1 MAHPQQLRFLG
12 LVDQLFLPP
21 NKTGLRVLEIG
32 SYDVNGS
39 ARKIFAGSSYTGVD
53 LCEGPGVDVVASGHQ
68 VDFPDETFDVTV
80 STECFE
86 HNEHWVATLVNMNR
100 MTKKGGLVIVT
111 CAGRGRL
118 EHGTRRTS
126 PKSSPGTSAV
136 GSDYYKNLRPRD
148 FEALS
153 LVRCFTSWHVCT
165 MGTDTFFVGSKGK
178 ALNLALLR
186 RRLPAIREKVP
197 LRLRLFY
204 FPVTVAATLLPD
216 DLFQDFALGYV
227 KYTESVRSVGRRFL
241 ISGR

>member
-12 LVDQLFLPP
+12 LIDELFLPP
-21 NKTGLRVLEIG
+21 TKTGLRVLEIG

-53 LCEGPGVDVVASGHQ
+53 LCEGPGVDVVASGHR
-68 VDFPDETFDVTV
+68 VNLPDEIFDVTL

-86 HNEHWVATLVNMNR
+86 HNEHWVATFVNMNR

-136 GSDYYKNLRPRD
+136 GSDYYKNLQPRD
-148 FEALS
+148 FEALG
-153 LVRCFTSWHVCT
+153 LARWFTSWHVCR
-165 MGTDTFFVGSKGK
+165 MGTDTFFMGWKGT
-178 ALNLALLR
+178 APNLALLR
-186 RRLPAIREKVP
+186 QRLPAIRERVP
-197 LRLRLFY
+197 LRLKLFY
-204 FPVTVAATLLPD
+204 FPVTAAATLLPE
-216 DLFQDFALGYV
+216 DLFQNFALAYV
-227 KYTESVRSVGRRFL
+227 KYTESIRSTGRRFL
-241 ISGR
+241 LRGR